1 MNTPQPHDPPERVTI
16 SVTDTA
22 ALLGVPPPT
31 IYTLIRNKK
40 LPVVRVGTRL
50 LLLKSVVDDWIRTG
64 EPPVVNEPAVGEE
77 TFW

>member
-1 MNTPQPHDPPERVTI
+1 MADTQPRDPPESVTI

-22 ALLGVPPPT
+22 ALHGVPPPT